1 MGVETRREL
10 QSPRGRGFL
19 LPAGSAHSEDQRPNL
34 AEQLNSIVAPA
45 GISGAPLHATEPP
58 APVPPFPR
66 PPPDMPSSKV
76 MQEAAS
82 RHRAASLAQTY
93 MPVSR
98 RELRN
103 IVRNGHQNLH
113 QPMISPRQPL
123 QGFSRENESRNRSEK
138 ITLVRSGN
146 GRAAITES
154 RGTRPQSAMA
164 PASGSHQTAAQS
176 QAYTAA
182 ANARNIVRCYE
193 MYVSQG
199 TDPQIALH
207 AARAHAVS
215 IQQRIQQQQ
224 RDADRATRQILGM
237 KRRQLT
243 HAAGPSAAQPAPAPE
258 PAAVRSTRPSSA
270 AVGTPRPS
278 TASKERSGGAGPKDQ
293 LFPFGYQTLG
303 PIAAGA
309 FTMVRRAR
317 HLQTGEEVAVKTFLM
332 RAKGGRRPDLETVQS
347 ELSCLMKLRPSSHP
361 AIANLI
367 ETHEGQY
374 ETHAIL
380 QLGGG
385 GSLLRLLQSQRHG
398 TGLDE
403 RTSVSY
409 VGQIASALAHMHEL
423 GVTHRDVKPGNVVFD
438 DNSRKNVK
446 LVDFGFAKSHRV
458 EPSANAAPGPNVF
471 RRFKTQCGTPAYMAP
486 EVIRG
491 NAYFG
496 PPVDCW
502 ALGVFLYELLH
513 NRPPFRAQTIQDL
526 NVRIMKCSF
535 DAFAKHVS
543 KGSQAF
549 MRRCMAVEVGERLH
563 AKDAQRLACEI
574 ADRASARA
582 ELAGAPAPA
591 SEQLDRVARDW

>member
-1 MGVETRREL
+1 
-10 QSPRGRGFL
+10 
-19 LPAGSAHSEDQRPNL
+19 
-34 AEQLNSIVAPA
+34 
-45 GISGAPLHATEPP
+45 
-58 APVPPFPR
+58 
-66 PPPDMPSSKV
+66 
-76 MQEAAS
+76 
-82 RHRAASLAQTY
+82 
-93 MPVSR
+93 
-98 RELRN
+98 
-103 IVRNGHQNLH
+103 
-113 QPMISPRQPL
+113 
-123 QGFSRENESRNRSEK
+123 
-138 ITLVRSGN
+138 
-146 GRAAITES
+146 
-154 RGTRPQSAMA
+154 MA
-164 PASGSHQTAAQS
+164 PASGSHQTAAQA
-176 QAYTAA
+176 QAYSAA

-258 PAAVRSTRPSSA
+258 PAAVRSMDL
-270 AVGTPRPS
+270 AV
-278 TASKERSGGAGPKDQ
+278 Q
-293 LFPFGYQTLG
+293 LSEHLVQ
-303 PIAAGA
+303 A
-309 FTMVRRAR
+309 RRAR
-317 HLQTGEEVAVKTFLM
+317 SEWWSW
-332 RAKGGRRPDLETVQS
+332 AKGPAVPFWVSNTRTDCGGRLHHGQTSPPSSDGRRSCCEDVLSCVLKEAGVQTS
-347 ELSCLMKLRPSSHP
+347 RQCSQSSCLMKLRPSSHP

-403 RTSVSY
+403 RTSVTY

-446 LVDFGFAKSHRV
+446 LVDFGFAKIIVLSLRRM
-458 EPSANAAPGPNVF
+458 PPPGPNVF

-513 NRPPFRAQTIQDL
+513 NRPPFRAQTIQDSKRAHHEVQFRRL
-526 NVRIMKCSF
+526 RQ
-535 DAFAKHVS
+535 ARLEGVS
-543 KGSQAF
+543 G
-549 MRRCMAVEVGERLH
+549 LH
-563 AKDAQRLACEI
+563 AAVHGR
-574 ADRASARA
+574 
-582 ELAGAPAPA
+582 
-591 SEQLDRVARDW
+591 